1 MSRPGESKTLTC
13 LTLQKPTISTGSMG
27 HLAQKWR
34 SVYIGFSQ
42 TQCWRSEWSWL
53 IFSSFLLFLKQKYIL
68 QILKFSCNP
77 KQCTRNL
84 KICNFHCFLSPIPS
98 SAKYTSPTCTS
109 SFSIYSNPS
118 ELIST
123 PRWFIFVNCC
133 ATHFYQNLVF
143 WVASVHCFIS
153 FLDIFFV
160 SLLNLL
166 SSFPK
171 QEPSVFFDFAI
182 AILLC
187 FWEL

>member
-13 LTLQKPTISTGSMG
+13 LTLQKLKISTGSMG

-153 FLDIFFV
+153 FLDIFFCFLV
-160 SLLNLL
+160 KLL

-182 AILLC
+182 AILSC
-187 FWEL
+187 FWVL